1 MSSDAISRT
10 GSRDGVRQVV
20 VVASAVLGIAGAA
33 IGSGAF
39 GGTPIASAAGGA
51 LSADSTLVAPAGP
64 AFGVWSVIYT
74 GLVGLSAWQALPAH
88 REDPRQRATGW
99 WTAASLLLN
108 AVWIGTVQ
116 AGGLWLSVVVIA
128 VLLVVLV
135 RTFTLLLRER
145 PTSRVEAVLV
155 DGTVGLYL
163 GWVSIATVANT
174 AAALRASGLT
184 GGETG
189 WAVGVLG
196 VATAVGAFT
205 AVRSRGRL
213 AFGAGLAWG
222 LGWVA
227 AGRAGAE
234 QNTSTTVAVA
244 AGVAATVV
252 AGTTVAA
259 RLSNLLLSRARRRRL
274 G

>member
-1 MSSDAISRT
+1 M
-10 GSRDGVRQVV
+10 
-20 VVASAVLGIAGAA
+20 
-33 IGSGAF
+33 
-39 GGTPIASAAGGA
+39 
-51 LSADSTLVAPAGP
+51 SADATLVAPAGP
-64 AFGVWSVIYT
+64 AFGIWSVVYT

-88 REDPRQRATGW
+88 REDFRQRATGW

-116 AGGLWLSVVVIA
+116 AGWLGVSVLVIA

-145 PTSRVEAVLV
+145 PTSRAEAALV

-174 AAALRASGLT
+174 AAALRAAGLT
-184 GGETG
+184 SGETG

-252 AGTTVAA
+252 AGTTVAV
-259 RLSNLLLSRARRRRL
+259 RVLSRARRR
-274 G
+274 